1 MSKLYRFGHGRLS
14 KIAVGALVISFVL
27 LFIGLG
33 LVQTV
38 NAIPAARGFGT
49 SQYGWF
55 GPPTVA
61 PSGTPT
67 LTPTFTPTSTGLLG
81 DMNGD
86 CRVDILDIM
95 YVAGRWNTKV
105 GDPDYDAK
113 ADLNNDGHINVL
125 DIMTVSGQWMETC
138 EGSRISDSAHGRLAV
153 ESRPGNFLV
162 YLPIIRLRPMATAMR
177 QVTRLKGDHQT
188 QIMTTRHDLDIT
200 EVAHRMFNRWRQE
213 NYFKYM
219 RQDFAID
226 ALVQYGEE
234 EADPD
239 REIPNPAWTD
249 ADKKLKTAKKKLRR
263 LEADYG
269 AAAADNPEKQRP
281 TMRGF
286 KIAHVKELG
295 VPLREQ
301 RQRVDQFQQD
311 RDALPKR
318 TTVGQLAVDQRP
330 VRLPERRKRLSDG
343 LKMLAYQ
350 VESDLVRAIT
360 LHYKRV
366 DDEGRTLI
374 AAAMRSGGDID
385 LAEGELRITLAPQS
399 SPHRSR
405 VIAELCRVLDQ
416 TETRFPGTDLRM
428 RFGVRGVDPGADCA
442 T

>member
-1 MSKLYRFGHGRLS
+1 
-14 KIAVGALVISFVL
+14 
-27 LFIGLG
+27 
-33 LVQTV
+33 
-38 NAIPAARGFGT
+38 
-49 SQYGWF
+49 
-55 GPPTVA
+55 
-61 PSGTPT
+61 
-67 LTPTFTPTSTGLLG
+67 
-81 DMNGD
+81 
-86 CRVDILDIM
+86 
-95 YVAGRWNTKV
+95 
-105 GDPDYDAK
+105 
-113 ADLNNDGHINVL
+113 
-125 DIMTVSGQWMETC
+125 
-138 EGSRISDSAHGRLAV
+138 
-153 ESRPGNFLV
+153 
-162 YLPIIRLRPMATAMR
+162 MR
-177 QVTRLKGDHQT
+177 Q
-188 QIMTTRHDLDIT
+188 
-200 EVAHRMFNRWRQE
+200 E
-213 NYFKYM
+213 
-219 RQDFAID
+219 FAID

-286 KIAHVKELG
+286 KIAHGKELG

-416 TETRFPGTDLRM
+416 TETRFPGTDGKRMSKSLGNTIEISASPDEIRQKIRPAFTDPARLRKTD
-428 RFGVRGVDPGADCA
+428 RQIEGLALLDVTSRISETLLQLATEGGVETDAGILIKERPTHQDLANMSGTTRETVSRVLKRLEAQGYIASKGRSL
-442 T
+442 TILREENWNR